1 LTLNPHPFRRR
12 VSWLAAVLALAVL
25 GLGFTGCNK
34 KEAGADVMAEVNGK
48 KVLRSDVDRF
58 YRIQMGAV
66 ADQQKPSAEQEAS
79 MRLSILDILIQR
91 QIELQRAEK
100 LGLVT
105 NDDEVDSKLNEM
117 KAAYTTEDKFIEDLK
132 KQGQTVDEL
141 KHDIRDNLTITKLLN
156 KEVNSK
162 ISISDADLNAYYQAH
177 KAEFN
182 RVEPGYDLAQVLV
195 YVQPPP
201 GMPRP
206 DEPDPRRRIQM
217 IYNRLQS
224 GEDFSQVAARFS
236 EHADTANSGGR
247 MGIVSESAVKSM
259 DPATREAILK
269 LKPGE
274 MTGIIPVQ
282 VAPSAPPAGYRIVKL
297 LGKEPAGQRDLSDP
311 RVQQWIRD
319 QIKRGR
325 EQLLTAAFR
334 EVIRND
340 AKVENY
346 FAQEVMKNAK

>member
-1 LTLNPHPFRRR
+1 MTVNPHLFRRR
-12 VSWLAAVLALAVL
+12 APFLAAVLALAAL

-34 KEAGADVMAEVNGK
+34 KEAAGDVMAEVNGK
-48 KVLRSDVDRF
+48 KILRSDVDRF
-58 YRIQMGAV
+58 YRIQMGSV
-66 ADQQKPSAEQEAS
+66 SDQQKPSAEQEAS

-91 QIELQRAEK
+91 QIELQRSEK

-117 KAAYTTEDKFIEDLK
+117 KSTYTTEDKFLEDIK
-132 KQGQTVDEL
+132 KQGQTVDDL
-141 KHDIRDNLTITKLLN
+141 KRDIRDNLTITKLLN

-162 ISISDADLNAYYQAH
+162 ITISEGDLKSYYEAH

-182 RVEPGYDLAQVLV
+182 RVEPGYDLAQILV

-224 GEDFSQVAARFS
+224 GDDFGTVAARYS

-247 MGIVSESAVKSM
+247 MGVISESAIKNM
-259 DPATREAILK
+259 DAATREAIMK

-297 LGKEPAGQRDLSDP
+297 LGKEPAGQRDLNDP

-346 FAQEVMKNAK
+346 YAQDVLKNAK